1 MAARDLL
8 AAHLKTFYSSNIQL
22 HYSLNYII
30 NKYLR
35 RYVDEATKK
44 DCMDTLKTYDK
55 LLIVSDPR
63 RCEPKK
69 FGGPGARSRFQKS
82 YR

>member
-1 MAARDLL
+1 MSV
-8 AAHLKTFYSSNIQL
+8 TFKIFFNITT
-22 HYSLNYII
+22 
-30 NKYLR
+30 

-44 DCMDTLKTYDK
+44 EVRDTLSMYDK
-55 LLIVSDPR
+55 LLVVSDPR

-69 FGGPGARSRFQKS
+69 FGGRGARSRFQKS